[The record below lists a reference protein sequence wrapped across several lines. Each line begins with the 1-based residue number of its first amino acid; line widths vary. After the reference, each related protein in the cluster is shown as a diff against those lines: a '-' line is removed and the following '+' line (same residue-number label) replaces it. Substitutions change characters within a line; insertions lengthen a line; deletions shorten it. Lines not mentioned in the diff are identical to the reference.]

1 MKKQILVKSEWFK
14 DIWDLPIET
23 QDKIVSDVIR
33 LQLGEEKEYK
43 DDIIIVALVD
53 YIRRKI

>member
-1 MKKQILVKSEWFK
+1 MKKQILIREKCFEG
-14 DIWDLPIET
+14 IWDLPVEM
-23 QDKIVSDVIR
+23 QNKIVSDVIR
-33 LQLGEEKEYK
+33 LELGEEREYK